1 MVKKEHGYFTKQH
14 RGMTFYC
21 KTIEGL
27 NKAIKRYET
36 FLQHIAEGKE
46 NEYYKRYPLRDV

>member
-1 MVKKEHGYFTKQH
+1 MAKKEHGYFTKQH

-27 NKAIKRYET
+27 DKAIKRYET
-36 FLQHIAEGKE
+36 FLQYIAEGKE
-46 NEYYKRYPLRDV
+46 DEYYKRYPLREV